1 MSNRKFTFHCKEKHH
16 RNLCPTLFPTNN
28 IEQNIAITI
37 NVMKDQRKNLN
48 GEESLILA
56 ASDEV
61 IMETALVEAINPDT
75 SISES
80 SRIMMDNG
88 SQITCVTEKIV
99 KSYEYEMK
107 TPNEFQS
114 LFLEPVNQRKR

>member
-1 MSNRKFTFHCKEKHH
+1 
-16 RNLCPTLFPTNN
+16 
-28 IEQNIAITI
+28 
-37 NVMKDQRKNLN
+37 MKDQRKNLN

-61 IMETALVEAINPDT
+61 IMEIALVEAINPDA

-88 SQITCVTEKIV
+88 SQIICVTEKIV